1 MEWNE
6 KGREADVF
14 KYSQLEKKNGRRL
27 SDKFK
32 VVRLSAKG
40 AIDSS
45 SIIRM
50 PECEPHLK

>member
-40 AIDSS
+40 AIVSS
-45 SIIRM
+45 SILRM